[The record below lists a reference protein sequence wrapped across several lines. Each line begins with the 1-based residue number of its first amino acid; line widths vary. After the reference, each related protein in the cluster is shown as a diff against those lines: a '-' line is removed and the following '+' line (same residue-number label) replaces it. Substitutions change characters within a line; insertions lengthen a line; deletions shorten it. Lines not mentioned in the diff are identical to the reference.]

1 MISIIGV
8 VAVVG
13 AGVMGGDVAATAAF
27 HGYKVIVKD
36 VDPEALAKAPHIIRQ
51 NIRKYKMISQ
61 DLQNWNIS
69 DILSRITF
77 SDSYEG
83 FEQASWIIENTT
95 EDVEVKSAVF
105 RELCEVCSSN
115 VRFAVNTSC
124 ITITQLAGL
133 VPQPERV
140 IGMHFMNPVPL
151 KGIVETIRGFHT
163 SDETIEASE
172 AFLRSLGKTSVLV
185 QDSPGFVSNRLSHLF
200 MNEAAFLVQEQV
212 AEPEQIDTLFKQGYG
227 HKMGPLETADLI
239 GLDTVVRSLDVLY
252 QNYQDPKFRCC
263 PLLKKMVDAGL
274 KGRKSGR
281 GFYTYNERGI

>member
-1 MISIIGV
+1 
-8 VAVVG
+8 
-13 AGVMGGDVAATAAF
+13 
-27 HGYKVIVKD
+27 
-36 VDPEALAKAPHIIRQ
+36 
-51 NIRKYKMISQ
+51 MISQ

-151 KGIVETIRGFHT
+151 KGIVETIRGF
-163 SDETIEASE
+163 ILLMRRLKLPKLFLEA
-172 AFLRSLGKTSVLV
+172 LV
-185 QDSPGFVSNRLSHLF
+185 RHRF
-200 MNEAAFLVQEQV
+200 
-212 AEPEQIDTLFKQGYG
+212 
-227 HKMGPLETADLI
+227 
-239 GLDTVVRSLDVLY
+239 
-252 QNYQDPKFRCC
+252 
-263 PLLKKMVDAGL
+263 
-274 KGRKSGR
+274 
-281 GFYTYNERGI
+281 